1 MNSHD
6 QIDPRDVDPLD
17 EPPVPDPEVAI
28 GARLSETPAERLRAA
43 GEGAEEEAEVDV
55 WEGAYCSKAMT
66 GKWISAVILTVV
78 AIVAMLQVKALGESW
93 KIVMLVLGLFWLG
106 LVLNFFYHKLSAR
119 YQLTTQRFIHRSGI
133 LTRVSDRIE
142 VIDIDDVTYHQGLV
156 ERLLNVGSIK
166 LVSSDRTH
174 PVLWL
179 RGIDKVKEVADQIDD
194 LRRKERRRRGLH
206 IESI

>member
-17 EPPVPDPEVAI
+17 EQPVAAPELAS
-28 GARLSETPAERLRAA
+28 GASRSESPVERLRPS
-43 GEGAEEEAEVDV
+43 GENTEEEPELDI

-66 GKWISAVILTVV
+66 GKWISAGLLTVV
-78 AIVAMLQVKALGESW
+78 AFVSMFQVKALQESW
-93 KIVMLVLGLFWLG
+93 EIVMIVLGLLWVG
-106 LVLNFFYHKLSAR
+106 LVLMFFYRKLSAR

-156 ERLLNVGSIK
+156 ERFLNVGSIQ

-174 PVLWL
+174 PELWL

-194 LRRKERRRRGLH
+194 LRRQERRRRGLH

>member
-17 EPPVPDPEVAI
+17 EQPVAEPEVAS

-43 GEGAEEEAEVDV
+43 GESAEEEAEVDV
-55 WEGAYCSKAMT
+55 WEGAYSSKAMT

-93 KIVMLVLGLFWLG
+93 EIVMLVLGLLWVG
-106 LVLNFFYHKLSAR
+106 LVLNFFYRKLNAR

-174 PVLWL
+174 PELWL

>member
-6 QIDPRDVDPLD
+6 HLDPRDVDPLD
-17 EPPVPDPEVAI
+17 EEPAADAEVAAD
-28 GARLSETPAERLRAA
+28 ARLPQTPAERLRPP
-43 GEGAEEEAEVDV
+43 GENAEEEPEVDV
-55 WEGAYCSKAMT
+55 WEGAYCSKAMV
-66 GKWISAVILTVV
+66 GKWLGAGILTVV
-78 AIVAMLQVKALGESW
+78 AIVSMFQIKTLGESW
-93 KIVMLVLGLFWLG
+93 KIVLLVLGLLWVG
-106 LVLNFFYHKLSAR
+106 LVLMFFYRKLNAR

-156 ERLLNVGSIK
+156 ERFLNVGSIQ

-174 PVLWL
+174 PELWL
-179 RGIDKVKEVADQIDD
+179 RGIDNVKEIADQIDD

>member
-6 QIDPRDVDPLD
+6 HIDPRDVDPLD
-17 EPPVPDPEVAI
+17 EQSVADPEVAAD
-28 GARLSETPAERLRAA
+28 ARLPETLAERLRPTS
-43 GEGAEEEAEVDV
+43 ENAEEEPEVDI
-55 WEGAYCSKAMT
+55 WEGAYCSKAMV
-66 GKWISAVILTVV
+66 GKWISAGILTVV
-78 AIVAMLQVKALGESW
+78 AIVSMFQVKTLGESW
-93 KIVMLVLGLFWLG
+93 KIVLLVLGLLWVG
-106 LVLNFFYHKLSAR
+106 LVLMFFYRKLSVR

-156 ERLLNVGSIK
+156 ERLFDVGSIQ

-174 PVLWL
+174 PELWL
-179 RGIDKVKEVADQIDD
+179 RGIDNVKEVADQIDD